1 VETTAA
7 SQGINTSE
15 DFDAYVVDSRDT
27 KVPSTVKSYDGANTY
42 NNFDTDNSV
51 MYSYKA
57 DDAATARDNVVR
69 YAGRVQ
75 GGDFKWTFENS
86 VDDASSDVNQPLK
99 DALVAYKGWNGN
111 VVPVS
116 SSSSTLASSSSSAPV
131 ENLSSSSL
139 ASSSSAPVED
149 LSSSSS
155 SSVTPQSSDSETSV
169 SIAES
174 LRAPAMRYI
183 AADRRL
189 EIGVAGSFRVDV
201 VRMDG
206 TKVLS
211 SASRVVDLS
220 GLRAGVYVVRL
231 LSAGSAL
238 QLKILKSAP

>member
-1 VETTAA
+1 MKNYGFIRTAA
-7 SQGINTSE
+7 
-15 DFDAYVVDSRDT
+15 A
-27 KVPSTVKSYDGANTY
+27 VP
-42 NNFDTDNSV
+42 
-51 MYSYKA
+51 
-57 DDAATARDNVVR
+57 VVR
-69 YAGRVQ
+69 IADTEHNAAEICRLAGEAFGKEV
-75 GGDFKWTFENS
+75 S
-86 VDDASSDVNQPLK
+86 
-99 DALVAYKGWNGN
+99 LV
-111 VVPVS
+111 VFP
-116 SSSSTLASSSSSAPV
+116 
-131 ENLSSSSL
+131 E
-139 ASSSSAPVED
+139 
-149 LSSSSS
+149 SSS

-231 LSAGSAL
+231 VSAGSAL

>member
-15 DFDAYVVDSRDT
+15 DFDAYVVDSRSA
-27 KVPSTVKSYDGANTY
+27 KVPSTVKSYDGGNTY

-57 DDAATARDNVVR
+57 DDAVTARDNVVR

-75 GGDFKWTFENS
+75 GGDFKWTFDNS

-131 ENLSSSSL
+131 E
-139 ASSSSAPVED
+139 D
-149 LSSSSS
+149 LSSSSEKS
-155 SSVTPQSSDSETSV
+155 SSSSSAESSDGTDALVV
-169 SIAES
+169 SKS
-174 LRAPAMRYI
+174 LHGEPMRYI
-183 AADRRL
+183 ARESRL
-189 EIGVAGSFRVDV
+189 EIYAAGQFRVDV
-201 VRMDG
+201 LRMDG

-231 LSAGSAL
+231 TMAGSVR
-238 QLKILKSAP
+238 QMKIFKSAP